1 MGIPGLTKFVNQR
14 FNRWLRVSS
23 KNWDNVVVDGSNLF
37 HELYDGECTWLLG
50 GEYKWFSDRVKRFF
64 VDLKTHFK
72 EPIVVLDSGS
82 FRCGKM
88 KERHSPQ
95 ELDNRMTKM
104 RDLQD
109 QDGWECRPR
118 RILGTSHMLIAVL
131 KDVLRD
137 LGISLYAVESDADG
151 VIAGLA
157 NHYQCPVLSSDSD
170 FFIFP
175 LAEGYIQLE
184 DWQKD
189 KNNAR
194 MFNFRR
200 FMEQFSLT
208 ERKQCFLIPVKLG
221 NDSLSSTSDLGFEEL
236 LCQVSKFSYQEF
248 VDSPDNGIDRENL
261 EKVEKFYSTL
271 SLPPIF
277 QAETFPHSVNA
288 HVAAAC
294 RGGTIAGDS
303 SSSNG
308 AANVP
313 GEGCESTTP
322 LPKWVFQEFE
332 KGRFPLY
339 PIKAHHVGFHRLPKT
354 MDVISRKS
362 PWKFSREIRL
372 YLYRFMGLS
381 SCNEI
386 IREDF
391 FPSTKPENGVECKF
405 PLTIENPRTIDDSIF
420 GDCYLANNSVLQ
432 DLVLTVLKCHSI
444 PRDVI
449 EGTFNRLEDRWKLPI
464 AATFYWYKNI
474 NCETIPEENLLKS
487 LLLSFLACSDVIRP
501 RLPLLHSVT
510 RDTKSRH
517 LEALHT
523 FIQWQCV
530 YYDAMALNYV
540 AREPFPTTS
549 PASLY
554 SGHVAMHCATIVPHE
569 ENWMAKIIPTTS
581 AAWELINKFL
591 YLVAGEDEGWSTV
604 DARKH

>member
-1 MGIPGLTKFVNQR
+1 MGIPGLTKFMNDHFTGWV
-14 FNRWLRVSS
+14 RVSS
-23 KNWDNVVVDGSNLF
+23 KNWDKVVVDGSNLF
-37 HELYDGECTWLLG
+37 HKLYDGECTWLLG
-50 GEYKWFSDRVKRFF
+50 GEYKWFGDRVKRFF

-170 FFIFP
+170 FFVFP

-184 DWQKD
+184 HWQKD
-189 KNNAR
+189 KNNAG
-194 MFNFRR
+194 MFNVCR

-208 ERKQCFLIPVKLG
+208 RKQCFLIPVKLG
-221 NDSLSSTSDLGFEEL
+221 NDSLSSTSDLGVKEL
-236 LCQVSKFSYQEF
+236 LDQLSKF
-248 VDSPDNGIDRENL
+248 VDSPDNGIDRNDL
-261 EKVEKFYSTL
+261 EKVEKFYSTS

-277 QAETFPHSVNA
+277 AETLPHSVD
-288 HVAAAC
+288 
-294 RGGTIAGDS
+294 GDS

-308 AANVP
+308 ATNIP
-313 GEGCESTTP
+313 GENCDATKSTIP
-322 LPKWVFQEFE
+322 LPEWVFREFE
-332 KGRFPLY
+332 KGRFLLY
-339 PIKAHHVGFHRLPKT
+339 PIKAHHVGFRRLPET
-354 MDVISRKS
+354 MDVISCKS

-372 YLYRFMGLS
+372 YLYGFMGLS

-391 FPSTKPENGVECKF
+391 LPSTKQEDDVKCRKF
-405 PLTIENPRTIDDSIF
+405 RTNPLTIDDSIF
-420 GDCYLANNSVLQ
+420 GDCYLANSSVLQ

-444 PRDVI
+444 PPDVI

-569 ENWMAKIIPTTS
+569 ENWMAKIIPTTP

-591 YLVAGEDEGWSTV
+591 YLVTGEDEGWSAV
-604 DARKH
+604 DSRKH